1 MQSRLTRRALVAGLA
16 AALTACGGGGSNQLG
31 GENTQSLTGF
41 GSLGA
46 LIGSNCGV
54 ASANNP
60 GATLV
65 AGVTD
70 SAGVL
75 RVDVPVGINV
85 LLVTCTGGVFY
96 DEASDSQIS
105 LGTRSVRAVASGD
118 RSPLEIAITP
128 LTDLAARFVLNSG
141 GAVTRDLVARTGQQI
156 SSFFGVEDL
165 FDPPQI
171 VDSSDDLNRLG
182 GQAGV
187 YAAVL
192 AGLSDIGAA
201 RQTGG
206 DAFTAL
212 ETLRAD
218 FDADQTLGDD
228 ITRNEVDAATNNRA
242 AGTGAAGPAAANQS
256 EPDRNNGQVFTT
268 GGSGGG

>member
-128 LTDLAARFVLNSG
+128 LTGCRKVRWPVIPEGSG
-141 GAVTRDLVARTGQQI
+141 TSDRI
-156 SSFFGVEDL
+156 SRPGVRID
-165 FDPPQI
+165 
-171 VDSSDDLNRLG
+171 
-182 GQAGV
+182 
-187 YAAVL
+187 
-192 AGLSDIGAA
+192 
-201 RQTGG
+201 
-206 DAFTAL
+206 
-212 ETLRAD
+212 
-218 FDADQTLGDD
+218 
-228 ITRNEVDAATNNRA
+228 
-242 AGTGAAGPAAANQS
+242 PAAA
-256 EPDRNNGQVFTT
+256 TT
-268 GGSGGG
+268 CRALTSTRRVVLSMPFSA